1 MLAKQENLALMGV
14 YKTHKQT
21 KSLPYVTLLYGL
33 YKIVI
38 VIKETE
44 ALCKF
49 EFIYDI
55 KYIINCQ

>member
-21 KSLPYVTLLYGL
+21 KSLPYVILLYGL

-55 KYIINCQ
+55 